1 MRGVVQRATR
11 AYLRTGVVAVASA
24 GLLAATFGVASGED
38 GAPIGP
44 GTAKATAIVAQVAPG
59 VGSLQLGITSG
70 VAVAEIKNTL
80 GQAQAKTLDL
90 GLVGSTLTGESC
102 GNAATISPSDLPQP
116 TRVDSRGGKASLTED
131 QVPLPGTPL
140 GVGHR
145 VAEASPDPSA
155 KAISD
160 IVQTITGL
168 IDISAGHAEASA
180 RAIKGQGREAEAKV
194 SVDLTLAGAI
204 KLSALNWDAYHRSGK
219 DPKATASFDIG
230 TGSLLGL
237 PIPTE
242 SLASLETV
250 LNSALEYTGLSITFP
265 KVERFTQPADLI
277 RMTPLT
283 IELRNSQAGHD
294 LLGPIL
300 DLTREQREQ
309 LFDQIAAS
317 FCQASAAT
325 LVGGIGLDIAAGS
338 GFLTIELGGA
348 EATTGD
354 LVLESP
360 FGPDEGGSV
369 DLPSSDLGGGVPPG
383 SFVTVPDG
391 TAPPASVVQPAAKVG
406 PLEDHCESAHP
417 LRHTACSKG
426 AALAVGLIGVLA
438 TAAVGALDW
447 RHQRRRAARQ
457 EVPA

>member
-325 LVGGIGLDIAAGS
+325 LVGGIGLDIAAGPRPPRATSSSRARS
-338 GFLTIELGGA
+338 GPT
-348 EATTGD
+348 
-354 LVLESP
+354 
-360 FGPDEGGSV
+360 
-369 DLPSSDLGGGVPPG
+369 
-383 SFVTVPDG
+383 
-391 TAPPASVVQPAAKVG
+391 
-406 PLEDHCESAHP
+406 
-417 LRHTACSKG
+417 
-426 AALAVGLIGVLA
+426 
-438 TAAVGALDW
+438 
-447 RHQRRRAARQ
+447 RAARSTSRRPTS
-457 EVPA
+457 VAGSRPAPSSPCPTGPPRPRRWCSPPRRWARWRTTASPPTRCGTPPAPRAPPSRSA

>member
-11 AYLRTGVVAVASA
+11 AYLRTGVVAVASV
-24 GLLAATFGVASGED
+24 GLLVATFGVASGED
-38 GAPIGP
+38 AAPIGP
-44 GTAKATAIVAQVAPG
+44 GTAKATAIVAQIAPG

-70 VAVAEIKNTL
+70 VAVAEIKNSL

-90 GLVGSTLTGESC
+90 GLIGSTLTAESC
-102 GNAATISPSDLPQP
+102 GNAAVISPSDLPQP

-145 VAEASPDPSA
+145 VAEASPDPTA
-155 KAISD
+155 RAISD
-160 IVQTITGL
+160 IVETVTGL

-180 RAIKGQGREAEAKV
+180 RVLKGQGREAEAKV
-194 SVDLTLAGAI
+194 SVDLTLGGVI
-204 KLSALNWDAYHRSGK
+204 KLSALNWDAYHRTGK
-219 DPKATASFDIG
+219 DPKASATFDVG
-230 TGSLLGL
+230 TGTLLGL

-242 SLASLETV
+242 SLVALETT
-250 LNSALEYTGLSITFP
+250 LNGALKSTGLSISFP
-265 KVERFTQPADLI
+265 KVERFKEPADLI

-283 IELRNSQAGHD
+283 IQLKDSPLGGD
-294 LLGPIL
+294 VLGPVL
-300 DLTREQREQ
+300 NFTREQREQ
-309 LFDQIAAS
+309 LFTQIATS
-317 FCQASAAT
+317 FCQAAAAT

-348 EATTGD
+348 EATTGE
-354 LVLESP
+354 LVLEDP
-360 FGPDEGGSV
+360 FGPDQGGKV
-369 DLPSSDLGGGVPPG
+369 ELPPAGETGVPPG

-391 TAPPASVVQPAAKVG
+391 LVPPPSAVQPAARIG

-426 AALAVGLIGVLA
+426 AALAVGLVGVLA

-447 RHQRRRAARQ
+447 RHQRRRATRR

>member
-11 AYLRTGVVAVASA
+11 AYLRTGVVGVASV
-24 GLLAATFGVASGED
+24 GLLMATFGVASGQ
-38 GAPIGP
+38 GAAPMGP

-90 GLVGSTLTGESC
+90 GLIGSTLTGESC
-102 GNAATISPSDLPQP
+102 GNAAAISPEDLPQP
-116 TRVDSRGGKASLTED
+116 TRVDSRGGKVSLTED
-131 QVPLPGTPL
+131 QVALPGTPF

-160 IVQTITGL
+160 IVETVTGL

-180 RAIKGQGREAEAKV
+180 RVLKGQGREAEAKV
-194 SVDLTLAGAI
+194 SVDLNLAGAV
-204 KLSALNWDAYHRSGK
+204 KLSALRWDAYHRTGK

-242 SLASLETV
+242 SLAALETL
-250 LNSALEYTGLSITFP
+250 LNGTLAKTGLSISFP
-265 KVERFTQPADLI
+265 KVERFTKPADLI

-283 IELRNSQAGHD
+283 IQLKDSELGGD
-294 LLGPIL
+294 LLGPVL
-300 DLTREQREQ
+300 NFTREQREQ
-309 LFDQIAAS
+309 LFDQIAKS
-317 FCQASAAT
+317 ICQASAAT

-354 LVLESP
+354 LVLENP

-369 DLPSSDLGGGVPPG
+369 DLPPAESPALPPG
-383 SFVTVPDG
+383 SFVTVPDAVG
-391 TAPPASVVQPAAKVG
+391 TPPAVVQPAAKIG

-426 AALAVGLIGVLA
+426 AALAVGLVGVLA
-438 TAAVGALDW
+438 TAGVGALDW
-447 RHQRRRAARQ
+447 RHQRRRTARQ